1 MITGCIDELIH
12 RTGLNMKTVDIL
24 VINCSLFSPTPS
36 LCAMVSNHYKVHG
49 APASGRSYAQ
59 PPCSPHRDGLSMQM
73 RADLLTYNL
82 SGMGC
87 SAGLIS
93 IELAKQVLENNPGST
108 ALVIST
114 ENLTQQLYYGNERAF
129 LLQNTL
135 FRCA

>member
-1 MITGCIDELIH
+1 
-12 RTGLNMKTVDIL
+12 
-24 VINCSLFSPTPS
+24 
-36 LCAMVSNHYKVHG
+36 
-49 APASGRSYAQ
+49 
-59 PPCSPHRDGLSMQM
+59 MQM